1 MNRIYK
7 NLIKSFL
14 FGILI
19 IWGVLF
25 VFLEIMRFGGEYAGI
40 AIIGLAIIS
49 TIIYCTYT
57 IIDTIKEYCSK

>member
-1 MNRIYK
+1 MIKFYK

-19 IWGVLF
+19 VSGF
-25 VFLEIMRFGGEYAGI
+25 VYVSLEIINIEGEYAGI

-49 TIIYCTYT
+49 TILYCTYK
-57 IIDTIKEYCSK
+57 IIDTIKEYYEK